1 LANKTTLS
9 VRGIEDN
16 RAEVVADS
24 RTKEVYV
31 GE

>member
-1 LANKTTLS
+1 M
-9 VRGIEDN
+9 VRGVEDN